1 MADQLP
7 DIKQSNPR
15 GIFIPYEKLLEQIDH
30 KLDRIA
36 DKIEDL
42 SKSKVDTSTFESFKN
57 TYEQRHERLVG
68 RVTEIESG
76 IPAKAFKELQDTVL
90 ALDRDKVGRDAVK
103 RTWGLIL
110 GGGVLAVIAVTL
122 QAVELIWGG

>member
-1 MADQLP
+1 MTELP
-7 DIKQSNPR
+7 NIKESNPR

-42 SKSKVDTSTFESFKN
+42 SKSKVDSSTFDSFKN
-57 TYEQRHERLVG
+57 SYEQRHERLSS

-76 IPAKAFKELQDTVL
+76 IPAKSFRELQETVVI
-90 ALDRDKVGRDAVK
+90 LDRDKVGRDAVK
-103 RTWGLIL
+103 KTWGLIL
-110 GGGVLAVIAVTL
+110 GGGALAVLAVTL
-122 QAVELIWGG
+122 QLIELIRA

>member
-1 MADQLP
+1 MSTP
-7 DIKQSNPR
+7 NKVGESNPR

-36 DKIEDL
+36 DKLEEL
-42 SKSKVDTSTFESFKN
+42 SKSKVDSSTFDSFKN
-57 TYEQRHERLVG
+57 TYEQRHERLAN
-68 RVTEIESG
+68 RITEIESG
-76 IPAKAFKELQDTVL
+76 IPAKSFKELQDTVV

-110 GGGVLAVIAVTL
+110 AGGGLAALAVTL
-122 QAVELIWGG
+122 QLIELIRA